1 MRGEPLADRPAG
13 RYAWLARTNLETHV
27 PDVVADA
34 AHRLVELCRQDGDP
48 AGRLP
53 PRGRACGWRRAQLLW
68 RDLLRSELDRAGDAA
83 AAEAAGEMAD
93 VLAARGA
100 HVEAET
106 DALVDELLPTERAA
120 SS

>member
-1 MRGEPLADRPAG
+1 MAPG
-13 RYAWLARTNLETHV
+13 
-27 PDVVADA
+27 
-34 AHRLVELCRQDGDP
+34 
-48 AGRLP
+48 
-53 PRGRACGWRRAQLLW
+53 AQLLG

-100 HVEAET
+100 HVEAGT